1 MCRLGGDEGGD
12 FSDIYDNGYIIYN
25 DGEITHI
32 DSSIMKFYDLKLSL
46 DDFKNED
53 ELIAYVKSNLK
64 ADKENY
70 LRLKV
75 DGNIS
80 KKKIKNELNLSYFEL
95 EIDEDSTLYDM
106 VSLYPNSLLDKYME
120 KFPKNTDKLHK
131 RALELGIDAI
141 YRSRD
146 E

>member
-1 MCRLGGDEGGD
+1 MG
-12 FSDIYDNGYIIYN
+12 
-25 DGEITHI
+25 
-32 DSSIMKFYDLKLSL
+32 FYDLKLSL

-53 ELIAYVKSNLK
+53 ELIAYIKSNLK

-80 KKKIKNELNLSYFEL
+80 KKKIKNELDLSYFEL
-95 EIDEDSTLYDM
+95 NINEDSSLYDM
-106 VSLYPNSLLDKYME
+106 VSLYPNSLLDKYMK
-120 KFPKNTDKLHK
+120 KFPKNTDKIHK
-131 RALELGIDAI
+131 RALELGLDAI